1 MRKSSWLHISCL
13 SCLWILFIGSTSFP
27 FHWMWQV
34 LPIAQGCNPPAYSW
48 PVGNN
53 MRHLCLWD
61 RRVWSHTSLVPL
73 VFLKQFPDKGISSHM
88 LLMMKRVGKCAFPQV
103 YRLLKFLPIIAASCW
118 DCRSCFTVCWF
129 CSWGLCLVFH
139 SYIHV
144 NVSLYSHLYFYFLWF
159 FSHSKPPNSILTS
172 LTPPRFPLASS
183 VSQSPHRP
191 PAPISFREEETSCGQ
206 WWNMAELDVTSL
218 Y

>member
-1 MRKSSWLHISCL
+1 MRKSSWLHTSCL
-13 SCLWILFIGSTSFP
+13 SCLWILFIGFTSFP

-48 PVGNN
+48 PVGNK

-73 VFLKQFPDKGISSHM
+73 VFLKHCPDKVISSHM
-88 LLMMKRVGKCAFPQV
+88 FPDDEKRWKVCLPSVSQSTELLTNHSV
-103 YRLLKFLPIIAASCW
+103 SCW

-139 SYIHV
+139 SYIQV

-159 FSHSKPPNSILTS
+159 FSHSEPPNSILTS

-183 VSQSPHRP
+183 VSQSPHGP
-191 PAPISFREEETSCGQ
+191 PAPISFREVASRGQ
-206 WWNMAELDVTSL
+206 WQNMAELDVRSL
-218 Y
+218 S